1 MSKTNQKTSKLQI
14 VRNRQQQKSSQS
26 ITRPLQALNGRR
38 KKVMTHPINRNSQFK
53 KVCNRLNNKRRKM
66 IMWRIRTFPN
76 YVSHRKCCYK
86 TQPIRWNNKIKN
98 IKKSRRYKKIKDS
111 NKINNNSSNKYS
123 NNKNKNNS
131 NRKINSKSKRNKTSN
146 KKKSS
151 NNKLKIIL
159 EFIINNFNN
168 LLKQ

>member
-1 MSKTNQKTSKLQI
+1 
-14 VRNRQQQKSSQS
+14 
-26 ITRPLQALNGRR
+26 
-38 KKVMTHPINRNSQFK
+38 MTHPINRNSQFK

-86 TQPIRWNNKIKN
+86 TQPIRWNNKINN

-123 NNKNKNNS
+123 NNRNKNKNKN

-159 EFIINNFNN
+159 EFIINSFNN